1 MIPPNTN
8 SQVHLMVPFF
18 HIVIL
23 MMIGLS
29 TQIFVDIFDTCTLT
43 NWMNHKYWMCA
54 CVCSRYSCLQRKKSL
69 SQQLA
74 NNYFLYTYI
83 HTLYILVSSVVPL
96 GKILLF
102 RGFNNNKCPSCVL
115 NIFCRTVLM
124 IDYGFLFPSSIAIVI
139 AQCDCHTWVSMRRDV
154 ALNLYPCLKY

>member
-1 MIPPNTN
+1 MQKTLIFAAMDLPLAAA
-8 SQVHLMVPFF
+8 VR
-18 HIVIL
+18 
-23 MMIGLS
+23 
-29 TQIFVDIFDTCTLT
+29 QIDMYSF
-43 NWMNHKYWMCA
+43 

-69 SQQLA
+69 SQQLITI
-74 NNYFLYTYI
+74 FLSYTN
-83 HTLYILVSSVVPL
+83 ILVSSVVPL

-139 AQCDCHTWVSMRRDV
+139 AQCDYYTWVWEEMSPLYCMYRRSSFYADSV
-154 ALNLYPCLKY
+154 YTDSLYSSSKNFALSE